1 MTQTIAMCQWIN
13 EIHYDNT
20 STDINECIEIAG
32 PAGTDMSCYSIVLYN
47 GNTGSSY
54 DTDAL
59 SGLIPDEG
67 CGFGAISI
75 CYSSNG
81 IQNGA
86 PDGIVLYNTCTAS
99 VVQFLSYEGSFTAT
113 NGVANGMSS
122 TNIGVAESSSTPVG
136 SSMQLIGIGS
146 NYGAFTWESV
156 GNTASMG
163 VLNTGQTISPCGS
176 NTITTVAVSTPPFTV
191 DCTAPST
198 DAGSVTFTSTGTY
211 NAGNEYTVQL
221 SDASGSFSS
230 PINIG
235 LLISTANS
243 GLINFTIPSA
253 ISTGTGY
260 LIRIISSDPFTIGS
274 SSSSF
279 SITQNTPCLP
289 TLPNNGLIINEWS
302 NGPSGNQE
310 YYEFVVAGECGTL
323 IDIQGYILDDNN
335 ATFTNPADY
344 DATASGIAP
353 GHFRFTYDPQW
364 ASIPVG
370 SLIVV
375 YNAQEPN
382 SSLPADDPND
392 SNNDSLYVV
401 PHTSSLFE
409 RCTSYPASSSPD
421 SVYAPCTYSVAP
433 LGGWNPLS
441 LRNGGD
447 AIQVRNPDGSYYHG
461 VSYGG
466 SEMTGG
472 PDNLKLFT
480 GSGVGTC
487 GWFTDGDFFDI
498 SNWSYGAVAV
508 NQTPG
513 LPNNAANLTWLLSM
527 RDITGISCPF
537 VVLPVELSSFEGKKI
552 DDVNVLYWE
561 TLSENNSDYFKVERS
576 ANGIEWTEVGKVAAA
591 GSSESTKY
599 YSIVDDRMNPVINY
613 YRLHQ
618 FDMNGESVLY
628 KNYVAIDNTIE
639 TKLHLVKIINVLG
652 QEIDESTPGVQI
664 HIFDNGTNRKYFM
677 P

>member
-1 MTQTIAMCQWIN
+1 MCQWIN

-20 STDINECIEIAG
+20 STDVNECIEIAG

-47 GNTGSSY
+47 GNTGALY

-67 CGFGAISI
+67 CGYGAISI
-75 CYSSNG
+75 CFSQ

-99 VVQFLSYEGSFTAT
+99 IIQFLSYEGSFTAT
-113 NGVANGMSS
+113 NGVAIGMTS
-122 TNIGVAESSSTPVG
+122 TDIGVSESASTPVG
-136 SSMQLIGIGS
+136 SSMQLIGTGN
-146 NYGAFTWESV
+146 NYAAFTWESA
-156 GNTASMG
+156 GNAASMG
-163 VLNTGQTISPCGS
+163 SLNNSQTISPCGS

-198 DAGSVTFTSTGTY
+198 DAGSVTFTSTGTF
-211 NAGNEYTVQL
+211 NPSNEYTVQL
-221 SDASGSFSS
+221 SDANGSFSS
-230 PINIG
+230 PVDIG
-235 LLISTANS
+235 SLTSTANS

-253 ISTGTGY
+253 TVTGTGY
-260 LIRIISSDPFTIGS
+260 IIRIISSDPFTIGS
-274 SSSSF
+274 SSTAF
-279 SITQNTPCLP
+279 TITQNAPCLP
-289 TLPNNGLIINEWS
+289 SLPSSGLIINEWS
-302 NGPSGNQE
+302 NGAIGNEE

-323 IDIQGYILDDNN
+323 VDIQGYILDDNN

-344 DATASGIAP
+344 DGTASGIAP
-353 GHFRFTYDPQW
+353 GHFRFAYDPQW

-370 SLIVV
+370 SLIVI

-401 PHTSSLFE
+401 PHNSSLFE
-409 RCTSYPASSSPD
+409 RCTTFPASSSPD
-421 SVYAPCTYSVAP
+421 SVYAPCTYSTAP
-433 LGGWNPLS
+433 LSGWGPLS
-441 LRNGGD
+441 LRNAGD

-461 VSYGG
+461 VAYGG

-472 PDNLKLFT
+472 PDDLKIFT
-480 GSGVGTC
+480 GGGTGMC
-487 GWFTDGDFFDI
+487 GWFTDGDFFDVA
-498 SNWSYGAVAV
+498 NWSSGSVSG

-513 LPNNAANLTWLLSM
+513 LPNNAANLAWLISM
-527 RDITGISCPF
+527 RDMTGITCPF
-537 VVLPVELSSFEGKKI
+537 VVLPVELVSFEGKKL
-552 DDVNVLYWE
+552 DDRNVLYWE
-561 TLSENNSDYFKVERS
+561 TLSEINSAYFIVERS
-576 ANGIEWTEVGKVAAA
+576 TNGIDWSEVGKVLAA
-591 GSSESTKY
+591 GTSETSRH
-599 YSIVDDRMNPVINY
+599 YSIIDDRMNAKINY

-618 FDMNGESVLY
+618 FDINGENVLY

-639 TKLHLVKIINVLG
+639 TKLNLVKIINVLG
-652 QEIDESTPGVQI
+652 QEIEENTPGIQI
-664 HIFDNGTNRKYFM
+664 HIFKDGTSRKYFM